1 MTQLIFATANPH
13 KLAEVQAMMPDSISL
28 LSLADIGFSGDIP
41 ETEPTLEGNALQ
53 KARYIFKRFG
63 KPCFSDDTGLET
75 EALNGA
81 PGVYSARYAGVTGS
95 QEEKAQANMR
105 KLLAALSSASTRKAR
120 FRTVIA
126 YIDVSGNPHL
136 FEGVVNGAIS
146 EKPHGTTGF
155 GYDPVFIPD
164 GYHLSF
170 AQIPLDEKNR
180 ISHRARAFEKFLA
193 YIQSH
198 CCPLNP
204 KKVQFVHLSY

>member
-1 MTQLIFATANPH
+1 MTQSLIFATANPH
-13 KLAEVQAMMPDSISL
+13 KLTEVQAMLPAHIRL
-28 LSLADIGFSGDIP
+28 LSLADVDFVGDIP

-53 KARYIFKRFG
+53 KARYIFERFG

-81 PGVYSARYAGVTGS
+81 PGVYSARYAGATGS
-95 QEEKAQANMR
+95 QAEKAQANMS
-105 KLLAALSSASTRKAR
+105 KLLAELSGASNRKAR

-126 YIDVSGNPHL
+126 YIDASGTEHL

-146 EKPHGTTGF
+146 EKPCGTTGF

-170 AQIPLDEKNR
+170 AQMPLDEKNR
-180 ISHRARAFEKFLA
+180 ISHRARAFGKFA
-193 YIQSH
+193 EWIE
-198 CCPLNP
+198 
-204 KKVQFVHLSY
+204 